1 MMRVNLF
8 DLDPTD
14 SNLDR
19 EAETLNPEQKAA
31 VEHLEGPILV
41 LAGAGSGKTRVLT
54 VRIARL
60 IAEHGVPA
68 DRILAVTFTN
78 KAAGEIRTR
87 IRRFLGRDPVGM
99 WMGTFHSLGAR
110 LLRRHAEL
118 LGWDSTFTIFDAEE
132 SLREIKRIMD
142 RGGLDPKRWKPQAV
156 RSAISDAKNQ
166 LVGPEAFVAQHGE
179 GFDFFLKTVAK
190 IYPPYQAS
198 LREQNAFDFD
208 DLLVK
213 PVELFRDH
221 VEVLERYQ
229 ERFAFVLV
237 DEYQDTNH
245 AQFRFLEMMAARHR
259 NIMVVGDDDQ
269 CVLPGTVVT
278 TPQGSLPVEALAV
291 GDRIV
296 GAAGQGRTAPSVVTA
311 APTRDYQGPVVRVET
326 ACGKTLRATPNHL
339 VFGRLR
345 PDASLWYVYLME
357 REDLGFRIGI
367 TRGVRARR
375 SGELVNGLMVRL
387 NQERADRAWVLD
399 TLRTE
404 ADARLREAELAFGF
418 GIPTVGFHA
427 QGRRMALDDARIR
440 TLFGSIDT
448 RERAEALLEALHL
461 FPEHPHHLPS
471 AVIRGTTV
479 RRVVNMT
486 LFGDGRGYQGRAWS
500 DHRIQLVTR
509 GAETEEATRAAG
521 FPVRVGRGGGW
532 RVETAR
538 RHHDDAW
545 RTARELAARTDSDF
559 RTRARLAADEEDR
572 RGAGVFECI
581 PASHLLPGMEVPV
594 LGPEGTVIPSR
605 VVKREI
611 EDWEGKVHDLE
622 VADLRTWFAGGIC
635 VHNSIYGWRG
645 ADVRNILDF
654 ETTYPGAAVIRL
666 ERNYR
671 STGNI
676 LAAAN
681 EVIRRNLQRKE
692 KTLRTDRDAGE
703 RLVLVECAD
712 ERDEARW
719 IVEEI
724 ETRRREDASVP
735 YQNFAILYRTN
746 AQSRALEEA
755 FRRRGVPYQ
764 IVGGVRFYE
773 RREIQD
779 VLAYLRLISNPRDAA
794 AFQRIVNV
802 PKRGIGA
809 TSQQRFLG
817 WAVEVGLSPL
827 EATERLDE
835 VPDLPKGARKA
846 IHAFGDLIRKFS
858 VRATQ
863 VSVGTLLEEL
873 LEELDFLAQLRAEG
887 PEGEDRAENVKELV
901 AGALDFD
908 AELEEEWGEETPP
921 DTFTELDL
929 FLQRVALVTDLD
941 RADADA
947 DTVTFMTLHNAK
959 GLEFPTVFL
968 AGLENGLF
976 PMGRSFDDPAQ
987 LEEERR
993 LFYVGI
999 TRAEDCLFLSWARER
1014 RRAGDFMMGTLSSF
1028 VSDIPDDLMVVRRTP
1043 HLEAQARSFDSRD
1056 RSAWG
1061 GGDSGAFGAGEGR
1074 ASARR
1079 AAERERVFEEGLNQ
1093 DAPHLVPGERVSHAT
1108 FGSGTVKAV
1117 SGFGRD
1123 LKVTVHFDAAGEK
1136 KLLARYAR
1144 LERDF

>member
-1 MMRVNLF
+1 MRVNLF
-8 DLDPTD
+8 EQDATD
-14 SNLDR
+14 AVRARAS
-19 EAETLNPEQKAA
+19 ETMNPEQQQA
-31 VEHLEGPILV
+31 VEHVEGPILV

-54 VRIARL
+54 VRIAQL
-60 IAEHGVPA
+60 ISEHGVPA
-68 DRILAVTFTN
+68 ESILAVTFTN
-78 KAAGEIRTR
+78 KAAGEIRAR

-142 RGGLDPKRWKPQAV
+142 REQLDPKRWKPQAI
-156 RSAISDAKNQ
+156 RSAMSDAKNQ
-166 LVGPEAFVAQHGE
+166 LVGPEAFRAQHAE

-190 IYPPYQAS
+190 IYPAYQAS

-213 PVELFRDH
+213 PVELFQDH
-221 VEVLERYQ
+221 EQVLERYR

-245 AQFRFLEMMAARHR
+245 AQFRFLEMLAAKHR

-269 CVLPGTVVT
+269 
-278 TPQGSLPVEALAV
+278 
-291 GDRIV
+291 
-296 GAAGQGRTAPSVVTA
+296 
-311 APTRDYQGPVVRVET
+311 
-326 ACGKTLRATPNHL
+326 
-339 VFGRLR
+339 
-345 PDASLWYVYLME
+345 
-357 REDLGFRIGI
+357 
-367 TRGVRARR
+367 
-375 SGELVNGLMVRL
+375 
-387 NQERADRAWVLD
+387 
-399 TLRTE
+399 
-404 ADARLREAELAFGF
+404 
-418 GIPTVGFHA
+418 
-427 QGRRMALDDARIR
+427 
-440 TLFGSIDT
+440 
-448 RERAEALLEALHL
+448 
-461 FPEHPHHLPS
+461 
-471 AVIRGTTV
+471 
-479 RRVVNMT
+479 
-486 LFGDGRGYQGRAWS
+486 
-500 DHRIQLVTR
+500 
-509 GAETEEATRAAG
+509 
-521 FPVRVGRGGGW
+521 
-532 RVETAR
+532 
-538 RHHDDAW
+538 
-545 RTARELAARTDSDF
+545 
-559 RTRARLAADEEDR
+559 
-572 RGAGVFECI
+572 
-581 PASHLLPGMEVPV
+581 
-594 LGPEGTVIPSR
+594 
-605 VVKREI
+605 
-611 EDWEGKVHDLE
+611 
-622 VADLRTWFAGGIC
+622 
-635 VHNSIYGWRG
+635 SIYGWRG

-654 ETTYPGAAVIRL
+654 EKTYPGARVIRL

-703 RLVLVECAD
+703 QLVLVECAD

-719 IVEEI
+719 MVEEI
-724 ETRRREDASVP
+724 ETRRSQDASVP
-735 YQNFAILYRTN
+735 YQDFAILYRTN
-746 AQSRALEEA
+746 AQSRALEDA

-779 VLAYLRLISNPRDAA
+779 VLAYLRLISNPRDSA

-809 TSQQRFLG
+809 TSQKRFQG
-817 WAVEVGLSPL
+817 WAVEAGVSPL

-835 VPDLPKGARKA
+835 VPDLPRGARNSLQG
-846 IHAFGDLIRKFS
+846 FGELIRRFS
-858 VRATQ
+858 IRASQ

-873 LEELDFLAQLRAEG
+873 LEELDLLTQLRNEG

-908 AELEEEWGEETPP
+908 AELEEEWGDETPP

-929 FLQRVALVTDLD
+929 FLQQVALVTDLD

-976 PMGRSFDDPAQ
+976 PMGRAFDDPAQ

-993 LFYVGI
+993 LFYVGV
-999 TRAEDCLFLSWARER
+999 TRAENRLFLSWARER
-1014 RRAGDFMMGTLSSF
+1014 RRAGDFMMCTLSSF
-1028 VSDIPDDLMVVRRTP
+1028 VSDIPEELVVSRRSP
-1043 HLEAQARSFDSRD
+1043 HLEAQTRTFDARD
-1056 RSAWG
+1056 RSG
-1061 GGDSGAFGAGEGR
+1061 GRTGDAGGFGSSVGARRGGTGDATEGR
-1074 ASARR
+1074 ASSRR
-1079 AAERERVFEEGLNQ
+1079 AAERERTFEEGLNQ

-1108 FGSGTVKAV
+1108 FGSGTVKGV

-1123 LKVTVHFDAAGEK
+1123 LKVTVDFDDVGEK
-1136 KLLARYAR
+1136 KLLARYAK
-1144 LERDF
+1144 L